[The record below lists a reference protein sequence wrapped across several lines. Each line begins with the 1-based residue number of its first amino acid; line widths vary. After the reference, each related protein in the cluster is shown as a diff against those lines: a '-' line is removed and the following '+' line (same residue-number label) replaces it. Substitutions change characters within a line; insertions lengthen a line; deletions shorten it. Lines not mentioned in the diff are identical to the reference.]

1 MSETPNAEATQQ
13 SADAGAAAA
22 QQLARGTAAGQPVGP
37 GDLGPETEM
46 WTGRTHWLHYG
57 GAFLLWLLINSAGM
71 AAIFSIPAIE
81 GYRAIVALVL
91 FLGTATWLGYKPL
104 LAIMGLRYRLT
115 SQRLFIERGIIA
127 RTIDQT
133 ELLRVDDVRVYKSVW
148 DRLFGLGSVGI
159 ISTDAT
165 DREIL
170 IVGIRGPDAVGEA
183 IRQRM
188 RKLRQKSVF
197 VETL

>member
-1 MSETPNAEATQQ
+1 MSESPNAAELQQ

-22 QQLARGTAAGQPVGP
+22 QQMARGGAAGQQVGP
-37 GDLGPETEM
+37 GDFGPETEI
-46 WTGRTHWLHYG
+46 WSGRTHWLHYG
-57 GAFLLWLLINSAGM
+57 GAFLLWLLINSIGIVAN
-71 AAIFSIPAIE
+71 FSIPAIE
-81 GYRAIVALVL
+81 GYRAIVALLL
-91 FLGTATWLGYKPL
+91 FIGTAIWLGYKPL
-104 LAIMGLRYRLT
+104 LAILGLRYRLT
-115 SQRLFIERGIIA
+115 SQRLFIERGILA

-170 IVGIRGPDAVGEA
+170 LVGVRGPDAVGEA